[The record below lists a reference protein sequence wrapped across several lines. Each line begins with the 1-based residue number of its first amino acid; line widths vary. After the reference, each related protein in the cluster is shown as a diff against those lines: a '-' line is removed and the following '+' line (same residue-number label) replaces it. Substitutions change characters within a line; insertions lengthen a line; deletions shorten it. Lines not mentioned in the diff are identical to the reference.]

1 MRDTYHDPIPQI
13 QGLSRHNRTSDD
25 GTLFGKVA
33 YIRDLITYEA
43 DTLPKL
49 VKEFHQSVDA
59 YLEDCEELG
68 KVPDTPYQGCLLSPP
83 FFRQTK

>member
-1 MRDTYHDPIPQI
+1 MTRYLKYKGYQGTIEPQI
-13 QGLSRHNRTSDD
+13 GD

-43 DTLPKL
+43 DTQPKL

-68 KVPDTPYQGCLLSPP
+68 KVPDTPCKGCLLSHP
-83 FFRQTK
+83 FFRQPK